1 MKDHDRYE
9 VTVTIAGNTH
19 KFYVAVPHIVP
30 EEYVSTIINDEV
42 FNFINRNLSYQY
54 QLQLL

>member
-9 VTVTIAGNTH
+9 VTVIIAGNTH
-19 KFYVAVPHIVP
+19 KFYVAVSHLVP
-30 EEYVSTIINDEV
+30 EDYVPSIINDEV
-42 FNFINRNLSYQY
+42 YNYINSNLSYQY